1 MELGGLAPL
10 QLRRTGRRSR
20 LLVALLALTFVVI
33 GSVVGGSPAG
43 AADPACNN
51 DDAPIPASPH
61 GAGSWIVQLGESPK
75 DADPFEDD
83 GVTLESTY
91 GTTPQL
97 WTYDNGCTG
106 QFVAG
111 AGTAIG
117 NILLQISGAIPN
129 WTHALLA
136 AVVDPDS
143 PVQALDNPV
152 VDATRAVTE
161 GVWRPW
167 ITVAVLLVAATAIWR
182 ARTGHIAG
190 SATAVAWAGVV
201 LLGTTLVISYP
212 AESVRLVDDGVRNT
226 VTLIATG
233 FEDHPPPGEDPAVAA
248 INGQMDEVVR
258 STQYRT
264 WLTGALGDADSATA
278 REHGPD
284 LFRATHFTFDEYET
298 YRSDPEGEGKA
309 IVEEKQD
316 AFKTIA
322 DQIDRE
328 DSVAYEHFKGEH
340 WGQRATA
347 GLVNLVAVIVT
358 CGYLLIAGLAI
369 LLAFVLIRLIVPF
382 APAAGILFMFDRTRD
397 LAVGWLHRV
406 IGPLVMGPIYFVVAL
421 CLLRFFSAVL
431 TSAQVHYTLKLA
443 ICAVLTY
450 VAWRFT
456 RPAAYGV
463 GHIWGAAGFAWGMA
477 TGWRRPVAPYSEL
490 APQTPPAVAGPARQP
505 PEVARPRVVHHQ
517 VAITKPP
524 ALNPDSAS
532 ASAPGAVPT
541 AAVIPV
547 PGSMSAIRIQ
557 QRWPAPEVANR
568 VVVGPL
574 GPRTKFPPRGL
585 ILEPNTAYDVT
596 GRGTFFTDD
605 DGKLTHI
612 DTEYGEKGSLNPDL
626 NSPVPSAT
634 FVVSNIHVF
643 RTDPHSRTVEAND
656 PHFALRDATRSEH
669 VQGVVGRSGGP
680 SYQGGH
686 LLQKASGGGP
696 DRINIIAMLAELNE
710 SVAAGPA
717 KLTDNFYDMEKQLR
731 RWVSTY
737 ADDGNPAYDIALKLV
752 PRYEG
757 DQKVPS
763 KIHAVMTVNGKR
775 RERTFTNVRPEPA
788 GPEPDSSG
796 GTDQ

>member
-1 MELGGLAPL
+1 M
-10 QLRRTGRRSR
+10 
-20 LLVALLALTFVVI
+20 ALLALTFVII
-33 GSVVGGSPAG
+33 GSVAVGSPAG
-43 AADPACNN
+43 AADLACNN
-51 DDAPIPASPH
+51 DEAPIPASPH
-61 GAGSWIVQLGESPK
+61 GAGSWIVQIGESPK
-75 DADPFEDD
+75 DADPFDDD

-106 QFVAG
+106 QFVSG

-117 NILLQISGAIPN
+117 NILLQISGTIPN

-167 ITVAVLLVAATAIWR
+167 ITIAVLLVAATAIWR

-201 LLGTTLVISYP
+201 LLGTSLLISYP
-212 AESVRLVDDGVRNT
+212 AESVRLVDDGVRNA

-233 FEDHPPPGEDPAVAA
+233 FEDHPAPGEDPAVAA

-284 LFRATHFTFDEYET
+284 LFCATHFTFDEYEI
-298 YRSDPEGEGKA
+298 YQSDPEGEGKT

-322 DQIDRE
+322 EQIDRE
-328 DSVAYEHFKGEH
+328 DSVAYEYFKGEH

-347 GLVNLVAVIVT
+347 GLVNLVAVVVT

-397 LAVGWLHRV
+397 LAVGRLHRV

-421 CLLRFFSAVL
+421 CLLRFFSEVL
-431 TSAQVHYTLKLA
+431 TSAQVHYALKLA
-443 ICAVLTY
+443 VCAVLTY
-450 VAWRFT
+450 IAWRFT

-477 TGWRRPVAPYSEL
+477 TGWRRQAAPYRDPEL
-490 APQTPPAVAGPARQP
+490 HAPPAVNSPS
-505 PEVARPRVVHHQ
+505 
-517 VAITKPP
+517 PP
-524 ALNPDSAS
+524 AAS
-532 ASAPGAVPT
+532 GLPADLSAPPPLSPTPTQPSAPASTLPSGA
-541 AAVIPV
+541 AGLAVSEVSP
-547 PGSMSAIRIQ
+547 IQ
-557 QRWPAPEVANR
+557 ERWPRPGTSRRTQGPE
-568 VVVGPL
+568 L
-574 GPRTKFPPRGL
+574 GPRTSFPGNGFA
-585 ILEPNTAYDVT
+585 LEPNTAYEVP
-596 GRGTFFTDD
+596 GRGTYYTD
-605 DGKLTHI
+605 GEGQLHYAETV
-612 DTEYGEKGSLNPDL
+612 YGDAARPNPDL
-626 NSPVPSAT
+626 NYPAPNVTYA
-634 FVVSNIHVF
+634 VSDRHVF
-643 RTDPHSRTVEAND
+643 ITDTGSRTIEAHDPHMARRDAPRSGHIQADVGKQGGPGYDGGHLVANYAGGGRERINIVAMLQELNRSGSPEYGSIPNNFYKLESD
-656 PHFALRDATRSEH
+656 LRDAID
-669 VQGVVGRSGGP
+669 
-680 SYQGGH
+680 GGH
-686 LLQKASGGGP
+686 DVSFSLYV
-696 DRINIIAMLAELNE
+696 D
-710 SVAAGPA
+710 
-717 KLTDNFYDMEKQLR
+717 YD
-731 RWVSTY
+731 
-737 ADDGNPAYDIALKLV
+737 DDGPV
-752 PRYEG
+752 PTT
-757 DQKVPS
+757 
-763 KIHAVMTVNGKR
+763 ITVEYSIDGVADEK
-775 RERTFTNVRPEPA
+775 EFENVRPPRL
-788 GPEPDSSG
+788 
-796 GTDQ
+796 

>member
-1 MELGGLAPL
+1 MELGGRAPL
-10 QLRRTGRRSR
+10 RIRRQGGRAR
-20 LLVALLALTFVVI
+20 LLVALLALTFIVI
-33 GSVVGGSPAG
+33 GSVVAGSPAG
-43 AADPACNN
+43 AAGLDACNN
-51 DDAPIPASPH
+51 DEAPVPASPH

-75 DADPFEDD
+75 DADPFDND

-117 NILLQISGAIPN
+117 NILLQISGTIPN
-129 WTHALLA
+129 WTHALLD
-136 AVVDPDS
+136 AVVDPES

-167 ITVAVLLVAATAIWR
+167 ITIAVLLVAATAIWR

-201 LLGTTLVISYP
+201 LLGTTLLISYP

-233 FEDHPPPGEDPAVAA
+233 FEDHPAPGEDPAVAA

-298 YRSDPEGEGKA
+298 YRSDPEGEGKT

-316 AFKTIA
+316 AFKAIA

-328 DSVAYEHFKGEH
+328 DSVAYEYFKGEH
-340 WGQRATA
+340 WGQRVTA

-406 IGPLVMGPIYFVVAL
+406 IGPLVMGPVYFVVAL

-431 TSAQVHYTLKLA
+431 TNAQVHYTLKLA
-443 ICAVLTY
+443 VCAVLTY
-450 VAWRFT
+450 IAWRFT

-477 TGWRRPVAPYSEL
+477 TGWRRQVIPYREPAAEAPPPLTAPAQHAQAVQGRAAIQPTVHDGRTQPV
-490 APQTPPAVAGPARQP
+490 PPPV
-505 PEVARPRVVHHQ
+505 
-517 VAITKPP
+517 
-524 ALNPDSAS
+524 
-532 ASAPGAVPT
+532 SAPGPAPPTSTQSSSLSMPATPAHEFKKDTFDASRSAAYASGDAYRPGESPAHLPATSFQPGDSEPGWRAVNRGPYKPWMGYQEQIT
-541 AAVIPV
+541 GIQRTTDGHIPEYHIINPSTGKVVRFDGHTRRADDQQDVFLDAKRGYQLIVFKPDLEKAKAMKVNLVAEARRQLNALPDAAVLEWHC
-547 PGSMSAIRIQ
+547 SDAHAAREIR
-557 QRWPAPEVANR
+557 R
-568 VVVGPL
+568 
-574 GPRTKFPPRGL
+574 
-585 ILEPNTAYDVT
+585 ILLRE
-596 GRGTFFTDD
+596 GFTD
-605 DGKLTHI
+605 I
-612 DTEYGEKGSLNPDL
+612 DVIYTP
-626 NSPVPSAT
+626 
-634 FVVSNIHVF
+634 
-643 RTDPHSRTVEAND
+643 EA
-656 PHFALRDATRSEH
+656 
-669 VQGVVGRSGGP
+669 
-680 SYQGGH
+680 
-686 LLQKASGGGP
+686 
-696 DRINIIAMLAELNE
+696 
-710 SVAAGPA
+710 
-717 KLTDNFYDMEKQLR
+717 
-731 RWVSTY
+731 
-737 ADDGNPAYDIALKLV
+737 
-752 PRYEG
+752 
-757 DQKVPS
+757 
-763 KIHAVMTVNGKR
+763 
-775 RERTFTNVRPEPA
+775 
-788 GPEPDSSG
+788 
-796 GTDQ
+796 

>member
-1 MELGGLAPL
+1 MELRGRSPLRIRRQGG
-10 QLRRTGRRSR
+10 RSR
-20 LLVALLALTFVVI
+20 LLPALLALTFVVI
-33 GSVVGGSPAG
+33 GSVVVGSPAG
-43 AADPACNN
+43 AVDLACNN
-51 DDAPIPASPH
+51 DEAPIPASPH

-75 DADPFEDD
+75 DADPFEDE

-91 GTTPQL
+91 GTSPQL

-152 VDATRAVTE
+152 VDATRAVTD

-167 ITVAVLLVAATAIWR
+167 ITIAVLLVAATAIWR

-201 LLGTTLVISYP
+201 LLGTTLLISYP
-212 AESVRLVDDGVRNT
+212 AESVRLVDDGVRNA

-233 FEDHPPPGEDPAVAA
+233 FEDHPAPGEDPAVAA

-278 REHGPD
+278 REYGPD

-328 DSVAYEHFKGEH
+328 DSVAYEYFKGEH

-421 CLLRFFSAVL
+421 CLLRFFSAIL

-450 VAWRFT
+450 IAWRFT

-477 TGWRRPVAPYSEL
+477 TGWRRAVTPYRESPSPSPNPGALQPGQVTSPMPAPLPVLGVDGRAPELSRPRKPVAPTSDEPANEL
-490 APQTPPAVAGPARQP
+490 IHPSPPGVS
-505 PEVARPRVVHHQ
+505 V
-517 VAITKPP
+517 T
-524 ALNPDSAS
+524 
-532 ASAPGAVPT
+532 SAPTLSQLTTEQRADFITYVQALGA
-541 AAVIPV
+541 
-547 PGSMSAIRIQ
+547 Q
-557 QRWPAPEVANR
+557 H
-568 VVVGPL
+568 
-574 GPRTKFPPRGL
+574 RTR
-585 ILEPNTAYDVT
+585 
-596 GRGTFFTDD
+596 
-605 DGKLTHI
+605 
-612 DTEYGEKGSLNPDL
+612 
-626 NSPVPSAT
+626 
-634 FVVSNIHVF
+634 
-643 RTDPHSRTVEAND
+643 
-656 PHFALRDATRSEH
+656 
-669 VQGVVGRSGGP
+669 
-680 SYQGGH
+680 
-686 LLQKASGGGP
+686 
-696 DRINIIAMLAELNE
+696 
-710 SVAAGPA
+710 
-717 KLTDNFYDMEKQLR
+717 
-731 RWVSTY
+731 
-737 ADDGNPAYDIALKLV
+737 
-752 PRYEG
+752 
-757 DQKVPS
+757 
-763 KIHAVMTVNGKR
+763 TVNGTGEEYDFQRKHCGNVEYR
-775 RERTFTNVRPEPA
+775 LTSDQQLPQAAWADGINVDFGAAQDAKHVGDGGTSFYRPDSLPPFLRERAIADMDDRLQKYKRVVDDEDNPIQGLEIITNDPEAAAFILERMTHLNVPGWVRTENE
-788 GPEPDSSG
+788 GEDDG
-796 GTDQ
+796 

>member
-1 MELGGLAPL
+1 M
-10 QLRRTGRRSR
+10 
-20 LLVALLALTFVVI
+20 ALLALTFVVI
-33 GSVVGGSPAG
+33 GSVVASSPAG
-43 AADPACNN
+43 AVDLACNN
-51 DDAPIPASPH
+51 DEAPIPASPH
-61 GAGSWIVQLGESPK
+61 GAGSWIVQLGESPQ

-106 QFVAG
+106 QFVSG

-117 NILLQISGAIPN
+117 NILLQISGTIPN

-143 PVQALDNPV
+143 PIQALDNPV

-167 ITVAVLLVAATAIWR
+167 ITIAVLLVAATAIWR

-201 LLGTTLVISYP
+201 LLGTSLLISYP
-212 AESVRLVDDGVRNT
+212 AESVRLVDDGVRNA

-233 FEDHPPPGEDPAVAA
+233 FEDHPAPGEDPAVAA

-264 WLTGALGDADSATA
+264 WLTGAVGDADSATA
-278 REHGPD
+278 REYGPE

-298 YRSDPEGEGKA
+298 YRSDPEGEGKE

-316 AFKTIA
+316 SFKTIA

-328 DSVAYEHFKGEH
+328 DSVAYEYFKGEH

-347 GLVNLVAVIVT
+347 GLVNLVAVLVT

-421 CLLRFFSAVL
+421 CLLRFFSEVL
-431 TSAQVHYTLKLA
+431 TSAQVHYALKLA
-443 ICAVLTY
+443 VCAVLTY
-450 VAWRFT
+450 IAWRFT

-477 TGWRRPVAPYSEL
+477 TGWRRQAATYRDPEL
-490 APQTPPAVAGPARQP
+490 HAPPA
-505 PEVARPRVVHHQ
+505 
-517 VAITKPP
+517 AISPSPP
-524 ALNPDSAS
+524 AAS
-532 ASAPGAVPT
+532 GLPADLSAPPPSSPTPTQPSTPASTLPSGA
-541 AAVIPV
+541 AGLAVSEVSP
-547 PGSMSAIRIQ
+547 IQ
-557 QRWPAPEVANR
+557 ERWPRPGASRRTQGPE
-568 VVVGPL
+568 L
-574 GPRTKFPPRGL
+574 GPRTSFPGNGFA
-585 ILEPNTAYDVT
+585 LEPNTAYEVP
-596 GRGTFFTDD
+596 GRGTYYTDEE
-605 DGKLTHI
+605 GQLLYAETV
-612 DTEYGEKGSLNPDL
+612 YGDASRPNPDL
-626 NSPVPSAT
+626 NSPAPNVTYA
-634 FVVSNIHVF
+634 VSDRHVF
-643 RTDPHSRTVEAND
+643 ITDTGSRTIEAHDPHMARRDAPRSGHIQADVGKQGGSGYDGGHLIANYAGGGRERINIVAMLQELNRSGSPEYGSIPNNFYKLESD
-656 PHFALRDATRSEH
+656 LRDAID
-669 VQGVVGRSGGP
+669 
-680 SYQGGH
+680 GGH
-686 LLQKASGGGP
+686 DVSFSLYV
-696 DRINIIAMLAELNE
+696 D
-710 SVAAGPA
+710 
-717 KLTDNFYDMEKQLR
+717 YD
-731 RWVSTY
+731 
-737 ADDGNPAYDIALKLV
+737 DDGPV
-752 PRYEG
+752 PTT
-757 DQKVPS
+757 
-763 KIHAVMTVNGKR
+763 ITVEYSIDGVADEK
-775 RERTFTNVRPEPA
+775 EFENVRPPRL
-788 GPEPDSSG
+788 
-796 GTDQ
+796 

>member
-1 MELGGLAPL
+1 M
-10 QLRRTGRRSR
+10 
-20 LLVALLALTFVVI
+20 ALLALTFVVI
-33 GSVVGGSPAG
+33 GSVVGGSPAH
-43 AADPACNN
+43 AADLACNN

-75 DADPFEDD
+75 DADPFDDD

-117 NILLQISGAIPN
+117 NILLQVSGTMPN

-152 VDATRAVTE
+152 VDATRAVTD

-167 ITVAVLLVAATAIWR
+167 ITIAVLLVAATAIWR

-201 LLGTTLVISYP
+201 LLGTSLLISYP
-212 AESVRLVDDGVRNT
+212 AESVRLVDDGVRNA

-233 FEDHPPPGEDPAVAA
+233 FEDHPAPGEDPAVAA

-278 REHGPD
+278 REYGPD
-284 LFRATHFTFDEYET
+284 LFRATHFTFDEYES

-316 AFKTIA
+316 SFKTIA
-322 DQIDRE
+322 GQIDRE
-328 DSVAYEHFKGEH
+328 DSVAYEYFKGEH

-347 GLVNLVAVIVT
+347 GLVNLVAVVVT

-431 TSAQVHYTLKLA
+431 TSAQVHYALKLA

-450 VAWRFT
+450 LAWRFT

-463 GHIWGAAGFAWGMA
+463 GHIWGAAGFAWGTM
-477 TGWRRPVAPYSEL
+477 TGWRRQRSPYREP
-490 APQTPPAVAGPARQP
+490 APPAAPIPGQ
-505 PEVARPRVVHHQ
+505 PRVR
-517 VAITKPP
+517 P
-524 ALNPDSAS
+524 A
-532 ASAPGAVPT
+532 V
-541 AAVIPV
+541 
-547 PGSMSAIRIQ
+547 M
-557 QRWPAPEVANR
+557 E
-568 VVVGPL
+568 
-574 GPRTKFPPRGL
+574 
-585 ILEPNTAYDVT
+585 
-596 GRGTFFTDD
+596 
-605 DGKLTHI
+605 
-612 DTEYGEKGSLNPDL
+612 
-626 NSPVPSAT
+626 
-634 FVVSNIHVF
+634 
-643 RTDPHSRTVEAND
+643 
-656 PHFALRDATRSEH
+656 
-669 VQGVVGRSGGP
+669 
-680 SYQGGH
+680 
-686 LLQKASGGGP
+686 
-696 DRINIIAMLAELNE
+696 
-710 SVAAGPA
+710 AAGPA
-717 KLTDNFYDMEKQLR
+717 PRQQIETRPSMPEPSGAMSTASDPTTNAITSTAAEVPAIPATGSKAIRAIWTDQGARDE
-731 RWVSTY
+731 WVREWTSRPGIATPER
-737 ADDGNPAYDIALKLV
+737 GSGPAYDFQRKHAGSDTIRLQADFGKTEIVADGLHVDPDDVVAVDAKYVLK
-752 PRYEG
+752 PGSPKSMYEG
-757 DQKVPS
+757 KRPDFLLRDFDREMKRYSRVVRDTANPVSRIRIVTNTDLAGEFLGARARRMLGEDVDLTVDIQPS
-763 KIHAVMTVNGKR
+763 EETESLG
-775 RERTFTNVRPEPA
+775 
-788 GPEPDSSG
+788 D
-796 GTDQ
+796 D

>member
-1 MELGGLAPL
+1 ML
-10 QLRRTGRRSR
+10 T
-20 LLVALLALTFVVI
+20 LTFII
-33 GSVVGGSPAG
+33 GAVVVGPPAG
-43 AADPACNN
+43 ADGLGPCNN
-51 DDAPIPASPH
+51 DEAPIPASPH
-61 GAGSWIVQLGESPK
+61 GAGSWIVQLGESPEGG
-75 DADPFEDD
+75 DPFEDD

-91 GTTPQL
+91 GTTPHL

-117 NILLQISGAIPN
+117 NILLQISGTIPN
-129 WTHALLA
+129 WTHALLD
-136 AVVDPDS
+136 AVISPDS
-143 PVQALDNPV
+143 PIRALDNPV
-152 VDATRAVTE
+152 VDATRAVAE

-167 ITVAVLLVAATAIWR
+167 ITIAVLLVAATALWR

-190 SATAVAWAGVV
+190 SATAATWAGVV
-201 LLGTTLVISYP
+201 LLGTTLLISYP
-212 AESVRLVDDGVRNT
+212 AESVRLVDDGVRGA

-233 FEDHPPPGEDPAVAA
+233 FDDNPVPGEDPAVAA
-248 INGQMDEVVR
+248 VDGQMDEVVR

-264 WLTGALGDADSATA
+264 WLNGAFGDADSATA

-309 IVEEKQD
+309 LVEEKQD
-316 AFKTIA
+316 AFMTIA

-328 DSVAYEHFKGEH
+328 DSVAYDYFKGEH
-340 WGQRATA
+340 WNQRVTV
-347 GLVNLVAVIVT
+347 GLINLVAVIVT

-397 LAVGWLHRV
+397 LAVGWLHRLV
-406 IGPLVMGPIYFVVAL
+406 GPLVMGPICFVVAL
-421 CLLRFFSAVL
+421 CLLRFFSEVL
-431 TSAQVHYTLKLA
+431 TSTQMHDALKLA
-443 ICAVLTY
+443 ICAVLSY
-450 VAWRFT
+450 LAWRFT

-463 GHIWGAAGFAWGMA
+463 GHIWGAAGFAWGMT
-477 TGWRRPVAPYSEL
+477 TGWRRQVTPLSEP
-490 APQTPPAVAGPARQP
+490 APQAPPAVNGPASQP
-505 PEVARPRVVHHQ
+505 PEVVGPRVVHHN
-517 VAITKPP
+517 VAIPSP
-524 ALNPDSAS
+524 SALNPAS
-532 ASAPGAVPT
+532 ASPSAPGVTPA

-547 PGSMSAIRIQ
+547 PGSMSSIRIQ
-557 QRWPAPEVANR
+557 QRWPAPDVVSRVA
-568 VVVGPL
+568 VGPL

-585 ILEPNTAYDVT
+585 TLEPNTAYDVA

-626 NSPVPSAT
+626 NSPAPSVT

-643 RTDPHSRTVEAND
+643 RTDPQARTVEAND

-680 SYQGGH
+680 GYQGGH
-686 LLQKASGGGP
+686 LLQRASGGGP

-731 RWVSTY
+731 QWVSTY
-737 ADDGNPAYDIALKLV
+737 ADGDDPAYDIALKIV

-775 RERTFTNVRPEPA
+775 RERTFTNVRPESA
-788 GPEPDSSG
+788 GPEPDPSG
-796 GTDQ
+796 GADQ

>member
-1 MELGGLAPL
+1 M
-10 QLRRTGRRSR
+10 
-20 LLVALLALTFVVI
+20 ALLGLTFVVI
-33 GSVVGGSPAG
+33 GSIVAGSPAG
-43 AADPACNN
+43 AADLACNN

-61 GAGSWIVQLGESPK
+61 GAGSWIVQLEESPK
-75 DADPFEDD
+75 DADPFDD
-83 GVTLESTY
+83 EGVSLESTY

-117 NILLQISGAIPN
+117 NILLQVSGTFPN
-129 WTHALLA
+129 WTHALLN

-152 VDATRAVTE
+152 VDATRAVTD

-182 ARTGHIAG
+182 ARTGHVAG

-201 LLGTTLVISYP
+201 LLTTTLLISYP
-212 AESVRLVDDGVRNT
+212 VESVRLVDDGVRNV

-233 FEDHPPPGEDPAVAA
+233 FDDHPAPGEDPAVAA
-248 INGQMDEVVR
+248 IDGQMDELVR

-264 WLTGALGDADSATA
+264 WLTGALGDADSETA

-322 DQIDRE
+322 GQIDRE
-328 DSVAYEHFKGEH
+328 DSVAYEYFKGEH

-347 GLVNLVAVIVT
+347 GLVNLIAVFVT

-421 CLLRFFSAVL
+421 VLLRFFSAIL
-431 TSAQVHYTLKLA
+431 TSTQVHYTLKLA

-450 VAWRFT
+450 IAWRFT
-456 RPAAYGV
+456 RPAAYGI

-477 TGWRRPVAPYSEL
+477 TGWRRSVVPYRDPELHASATANSSSAPVAPGLQNEAAPQAVTAEGRPAALLPPPSPPVPMQPSAPASTSSSGAAEL
-490 APQTPPAVAGPARQP
+490 AVSKVSPIQERWP
-505 PEVARPRVVHHQ
+505 RPGTSRR
-517 VAITKPP
+517 
-524 ALNPDSAS
+524 
-532 ASAPGAVPT
+532 APGPK
-541 AAVIPV
+541 
-547 PGSMSAIRIQ
+547 
-557 QRWPAPEVANR
+557 
-568 VVVGPL
+568 L
-574 GPRTKFPPRGL
+574 GPRTSFPGNDFA
-585 ILEPNTAYDVT
+585 LESNTAYEVP
-596 GRGTFFTDD
+596 GRGTYYTD
-605 DGKLTHI
+605 GEGRLLYAETA
-612 DTEYGEKGSLNPDL
+612 YGDASRPNPDL
-626 NSPVPSAT
+626 NSPAPNVTYA
-634 FVVSNIHVF
+634 VSDRHVF
-643 RTDPHSRTVEAND
+643 ITDTGSRTIEAHDPHMVRRDTPRSGHIQADVGKKGGPGYDGGHLIANYAGGGRERVNIVAMLQELNR
-656 PHFALRDATRSEH
+656 PGSPEYGSIPNNFYKLESNLRDAVDR
-669 VQGVVGRSGGP
+669 
-680 SYQGGH
+680 GH
-686 LLQKASGGGP
+686 DVSFSLYV
-696 DRINIIAMLAELNE
+696 D
-710 SVAAGPA
+710 
-717 KLTDNFYDMEKQLR
+717 YD
-731 RWVSTY
+731 
-737 ADDGNPAYDIALKLV
+737 DDGPV
-752 PRYEG
+752 PTT
-757 DQKVPS
+757 
-763 KIHAVMTVNGKR
+763 ITVEYSIDGVADEK
-775 RERTFTNVRPEPA
+775 EFENVRPPRL
-788 GPEPDSSG
+788 
-796 GTDQ
+796 

>member
-1 MELGGLAPL
+1 M
-10 QLRRTGRRSR
+10 T
-20 LLVALLALTFVVI
+20 LLALTFVVI
-33 GSVVGGSPAG
+33 GSVVAGSPAG
-43 AADPACNN
+43 AADLACNN
-51 DDAPIPASPH
+51 DGAPIPASPH

-91 GTTPQL
+91 GTTPHL

-167 ITVAVLLVAATAIWR
+167 ITIAVLLVAATAIWR
-182 ARTGHIAG
+182 ARAGHIAG

-201 LLGTTLVISYP
+201 LLGTSLLISYP
-212 AESVRLVDDGVRNT
+212 AESVRLVDDGVRNA

-233 FEDHPPPGEDPAVAA
+233 FEDHPAPGEDPAVAA

-278 REHGPD
+278 RKYGPD

-316 AFKTIA
+316 SFKTIA
-322 DQIDRE
+322 GQIDRE

-450 VAWRFT
+450 IAWRFT

-477 TGWRRPVAPYSEL
+477 TGWRRAVTPYRESPSPRPNPGALQPGPPATPMPAPPPVFGVDGRTPELSRPPKPVAPTSDEPVNEL
-490 APQTPPAVAGPARQP
+490 IHRSPPGVS
-505 PEVARPRVVHHQ
+505 V
-517 VAITKPP
+517 
-524 ALNPDSAS
+524 S
-532 ASAPGAVPT
+532 SAPRLSPLTTEQRADFITYVQALGA
-541 AAVIPV
+541 
-547 PGSMSAIRIQ
+547 Q
-557 QRWPAPEVANR
+557 H
-568 VVVGPL
+568 
-574 GPRTKFPPRGL
+574 RTR
-585 ILEPNTAYDVT
+585 
-596 GRGTFFTDD
+596 
-605 DGKLTHI
+605 
-612 DTEYGEKGSLNPDL
+612 
-626 NSPVPSAT
+626 
-634 FVVSNIHVF
+634 
-643 RTDPHSRTVEAND
+643 
-656 PHFALRDATRSEH
+656 
-669 VQGVVGRSGGP
+669 
-680 SYQGGH
+680 
-686 LLQKASGGGP
+686 
-696 DRINIIAMLAELNE
+696 
-710 SVAAGPA
+710 
-717 KLTDNFYDMEKQLR
+717 
-731 RWVSTY
+731 
-737 ADDGNPAYDIALKLV
+737 
-752 PRYEG
+752 
-757 DQKVPS
+757 
-763 KIHAVMTVNGKR
+763 TVNGTGEEYDFQRKHCGNVEYR
-775 RERTFTNVRPEPA
+775 LTSDQQLPQAAWADGINVDFGAAQDAKHVGDGGTSFYRPDSLPPFLRERAIADMDDRLQKYKRVVDDEDNPVQGLEIITNDPEAAAFILERMTHLNVPGWVRTENE
-788 GPEPDSSG
+788 GEDDG
-796 GTDQ
+796 

>member
-1 MELGGLAPL
+1 M
-10 QLRRTGRRSR
+10 T
-20 LLVALLALTFVVI
+20 LLALTFVVI
-33 GSVVGGSPAG
+33 GSVVAGSPAG
-43 AADPACNN
+43 AAGLDACNN

-75 DADPFEDD
+75 DGDPFDDD
-83 GVTLESTY
+83 GVTLEATY

-117 NILLQISGAIPN
+117 NILLQVSGAIPN

-167 ITVAVLLVAATAIWR
+167 ITIAVLLVAATAIWR

-201 LLGTTLVISYP
+201 MLGTTLLISYP
-212 AESVRLVDDGVRNT
+212 AESVRLVDDGVRNA

-233 FEDHPPPGEDPAVAA
+233 FEDHPAPGENPAVAA

-322 DQIDRE
+322 EQIDRE
-328 DSVAYEHFKGEH
+328 DSVAYEYFTGEH
-340 WGQRATA
+340 WGQRVTA

-431 TSAQVHYTLKLA
+431 TNGQVHYTLKLA
-443 ICAVLTY
+443 VCAVLTY

-477 TGWRRPVAPYSEL
+477 TGWRRQAAPYLPPPPEE
-490 APQTPPAVAGPARQP
+490 PPAVATSGRQP
-505 PEVARPRVVHHQ
+505 Q
-517 VAITKPP
+517 AIPGQSAVGPTAHGGQLP
-524 ALNPDSAS
+524 ALSAPVPALPPS
-532 ASAPGAVPT
+532 SQSSIASAPSSPVRQFKKDTFDASRAATYTSGDAYLPGDAPAHLPATTFQPGDSTPGWRAVNRGPYKPWMGYQEQIT
-541 AAVIPV
+541 GVQRTPSGHIPEYHL
-547 PGSMSAIRIQ
+547 PNPETGSTVKFDGHTQRGEDRREVFLEAKRGYRVMVFKPDSKIAISM
-557 QRWPAPEVANR
+557 ADSLVSEANR
-568 VVVGPL
+568 QL
-574 GPRTKFPPRGL
+574 
-585 ILEPNTAYDVT
+585 DVLPE
-596 GRGTFFTDD
+596 D
-605 DGKLTHI
+605 
-612 DTEYGEKGSLNPDL
+612 
-626 NSPVPSAT
+626 
-634 FVVSNIHVF
+634 
-643 RTDPHSRTVEAND
+643 
-656 PHFALRDATRSEH
+656 
-669 VQGVVGRSGGP
+669 
-680 SYQGGH
+680 
-686 LLQKASGGGP
+686 
-696 DRINIIAMLAELNE
+696 AELE
-710 SVAAGPA
+710 
-717 KLTDNFYDMEKQLR
+717 
-731 RWVSTY
+731 WHVSDEFS
-737 ADDGNPAYDIALKLV
+737 ANK
-752 PRYEG
+752 
-757 DQKVPS
+757 
-763 KIHAVMTVNGKR
+763 M
-775 RERTFTNVRPEPA
+775 RTLLAQQGIFEIEVIYTPEI
-788 GPEPDSSG
+788 
-796 GTDQ
+796 

>member
-1 MELGGLAPL
+1 MELGGRAPL
-10 QLRRTGRRSR
+10 RVGRKGGRSR
-20 LLVALLALTFVVI
+20 LLVALLALTFIVI
-33 GSVVGGSPAG
+33 GSVVAGSPAG
-43 AADPACNN
+43 AAGLDACNN
-51 DDAPIPASPH
+51 DEAPVPASPH

-75 DADPFEDD
+75 GADPFDDD

-129 WTHALLA
+129 WTHALLN
-136 AVVDPDS
+136 AVVDPES
-143 PVQALDNPV
+143 PVQVLDNPV
-152 VDATRAVTE
+152 VDATDAVTE

-167 ITVAVLLVAATAIWR
+167 ITIAVLLVAATAIWR

-201 LLGTTLVISYP
+201 LLGTTLLTSYP

-233 FEDHPPPGEDPAVAA
+233 FEDHPAPGEDPAVAA

-322 DQIDRE
+322 EQIDRE
-328 DSVAYEHFKGEH
+328 DSVAYEYFKGEH

-443 ICAVLTY
+443 VCAVLTY
-450 VAWRFT
+450 IAWRFT

-463 GHIWGAAGFAWGMA
+463 GNVWGAAGFAWGMA
-477 TGWRRPVAPYSEL
+477 AGWRRSFPTAILSCTHLPL
-490 APQTPPAVAGPARQP
+490 PTRLQLLWPQDSRTMSRAKPSPLMADRRVSYHHLRRPPPRS
-505 PEVARPRVVHHQ
+505 RPR
-517 VAITKPP
+517 
-524 ALNPDSAS
+524 
-532 ASAPGAVPT
+532 
-541 AAVIPV
+541 
-547 PGSMSAIRIQ
+547 
-557 QRWPAPEVANR
+557 
-568 VVVGPL
+568 
-574 GPRTKFPPRGL
+574 
-585 ILEPNTAYDVT
+585 
-596 GRGTFFTDD
+596 
-605 DGKLTHI
+605 
-612 DTEYGEKGSLNPDL
+612 
-626 NSPVPSAT
+626 
-634 FVVSNIHVF
+634 
-643 RTDPHSRTVEAND
+643 
-656 PHFALRDATRSEH
+656 
-669 VQGVVGRSGGP
+669 
-680 SYQGGH
+680 
-686 LLQKASGGGP
+686 LLQH
-696 DRINIIAMLAELNE
+696 RQ
-710 SVAAGPA
+710 AA
-717 KLTDNFYDMEKQLR
+717 LL
-731 RWVSTY
+731 S
-737 ADDGNPAYDIALKLV
+737 
-752 PRYEG
+752 
-757 DQKVPS
+757 
-763 KIHAVMTVNGKR
+763 
-775 RERTFTNVRPEPA
+775 
-788 GPEPDSSG
+788 
-796 GTDQ
+796 